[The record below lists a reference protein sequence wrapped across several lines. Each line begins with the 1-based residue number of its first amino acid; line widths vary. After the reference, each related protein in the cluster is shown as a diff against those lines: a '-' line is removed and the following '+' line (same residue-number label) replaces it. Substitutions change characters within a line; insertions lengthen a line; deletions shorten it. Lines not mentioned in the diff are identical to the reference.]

1 MRIVCPTC
9 GEEPVKGQ
17 RHVCQAT
24 PSSAVLALEGPGI
37 GQGGIRRRNPASVA
51 SAGAVCSSVA
61 SLVSKQPGLW
71 RSSKA
76 LARAS
81 SDDFV
86 AGLLAVASASPGWYK
101 DPKKSV
107 LQVFL
112 KQVQHEAA
120 KSVQEMWRRW
130 RQGKKPRQ
138 KQYADGYLQLELTLP
153 VARNRQEANAAVQN
167 ANGMGTNNVSSGP
180 RQPAPGGALAHAV
193 AVRKGGGVT
202 PPASRSPKQPGTP
215 RNKSNPRPNVAR
227 AVPMNPIQ
235 ALKQRRQQKERTAEE
250 EEEAQLKQAMEVA
263 ASMMLA
269 ERQHSSTP
277 SAPSTP
283 RRAPQA
289 LPPVPTA
296 ISPRH
301 AAPDS
306 HRAFPPAEIQKEP
319 SNFSQGT
326 VSPASTSL
334 PSPSDQAALPPSMP
348 APAAHR
354 RGRDDQD
361 SAKPKAELA
370 LQNEVSSAP
379 PTISGWRPPSPTTR
393 NDDVIRPSSQQ
404 DQSATERL
412 RERMRQRESGTSM
425 PKGSR
430 TSAPN
435 SSSGQQAPSS
445 SGSGSGNGAAADWK
459 LRIEARRREAEEQ
472 QQQEQQHKHTIQERA
487 GRRNEAMSRIIE
499 RQAQRQ
505 CEVSLLEE

>member
-1 MRIVCPTC
+1 MMRIVCPTC

-86 AGLLAVASASPGWYK
+86 AASLQWHQPLLYK

-180 RQPAPGGALAHAV
+180 RQPDQAKRGG
-193 AVRKGGGVT
+193 
-202 PPASRSPKQPGTP
+202 
-215 RNKSNPRPNVAR
+215 